1 MSGDPSGGLS
11 RGSRVPLLEF
21 RGITAGYAGE
31 STRVG
36 EQPVLGD
43 FDLTLYRGELL
54 CILGPSGCGKTT
66 LLKVAGSFLP
76 PKAGVVRLKG
86 ERVGRP
92 DPHRVMVFQEQ
103 NQLFPWKRVLENVC
117 FGITTGTRAQI
128 RARAAVALT
137 EVGLADAAKM
147 FPHQL
152 SGGMRQRVALARA
165 IAGRPELLLM
175 DEPFGSVDA
184 PQRRELQLL
193 LQRLLSDHHGT
204 AMFVTHD
211 VEEALLLGT
220 RTIVLARDGT
230 VVLKQTQ
237 RPAGEE
243 TSVGAQRARL
253 LAALESDK
261 ARLPDQGISR
271 R

>member
-1 MSGDPSGGLS
+1 MSGDLRAGGS
-11 RGSRVPLLEF
+11 RGSDAPLLALH
-21 RGITAGYAGE
+21 GITAGYAGQG
-31 STRVG
+31 SGVG
-36 EQPVLGD
+36 EQPVLHE
-43 FDLTLYRGELL
+43 FDLKLYRGELL
-54 CILGPSGCGKTT
+54 CVLGPSGCGKTT
-66 LLKVAGSFLP
+66 LLKVAGSFLA
-76 PKAGVVRLKG
+76 PKAGVVQLNG
-86 ERVGRP
+86 ERVRRP

-128 RARAAVALT
+128 TAQADVALT
-137 EVGLADAAKM
+137 EVGLADAARM
-147 FPHQL
+147 YPHQL

-193 LQRLLSDHHGT
+193 LQRLLADHHGT

-230 VVLKQTQ
+230 VMLEQT
-237 RPAGEE
+237 REPADEQA
-243 TSVGAQRARL
+243 SVDARRARL
-253 LAALESDK
+253 LAALESDE
-261 ARLPDQGISR
+261 ARLPAQGISR

>member
-1 MSGDPSGGLS
+1 MSGERAES
-11 RGSRVPLLEF
+11 RLHGSRVPLLEL

-31 STRVG
+31 RPRVD

-66 LLKVAGSFLP
+66 LLKVAGSFLI
-76 PKAGVVRLKG
+76 PKAGIVRLKG

-92 DPHRVMVFQEQ
+92 DPQRVMVFQEQ

-117 FGITTGTRAQI
+117 FGIARGTRAEI
-128 RARAAVALT
+128 RARAHGVLT
-137 EVGLADAAKM
+137 EVGLADAAPLY
-147 FPHQL
+147 PHRL

-193 LQRLLSDHHGT
+193 LQRLLADHHGT

-220 RTIVLARDGT
+220 RTIVLARDGS
-230 VVLKQTQ
+230 VVLEQTQ
-237 RPAGEE
+237 GPGGEE
-243 TSVGAQRARL
+243 TGVAVRRARL
-253 LAALESDK
+253 LEALESDR
-261 ARLPDQGISR
+261 ARVPRQGRSR